1 VREVKFD
8 DSIPSPGRRFDVH
21 LLFVRLGTISQGTPA
36 AGTSYTRRPWT
47 KALTFVDA
55 EVSILAE
62 TPEFRIPLGINF
74 REGPAG
80 RDNRE
85 REIAGTARYVKS

>member
-1 VREVKFD
+1 VKLD

-21 LLFVRLGTISQGTPA
+21 LLFVRLGTISQGAPA
-36 AGTSYTRRPWT
+36 AGTSYTCGPRT
-47 KALTFVDA
+47 KAFTFADA
-55 EVSILAE
+55 EVSIPVE
-62 TPEFRIPLGINF
+62 IPEFWIPLGINF

-85 REIAGTARYVKS
+85 REIVGTAGYMKS